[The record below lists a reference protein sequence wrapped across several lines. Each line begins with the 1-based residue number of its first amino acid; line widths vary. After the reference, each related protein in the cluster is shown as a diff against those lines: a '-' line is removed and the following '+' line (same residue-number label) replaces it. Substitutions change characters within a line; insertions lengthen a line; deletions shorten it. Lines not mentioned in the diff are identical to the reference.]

1 MTSCT
6 HQMISQVSLRGG
18 NHSRAISV
26 VFEAPKTGES
36 NKDFVNDGK
45 WDLPHQILCSLLAL
59 PVECS
64 KQKVDNK
71 NKNLQKTGV
80 LGDPYWLFGVSA
92 WGTEPNSSQQVWYAG
107 IQ

>member
-1 MTSCT
+1 MTSWN
-6 HQMISQVSLRGG
+6 HQMMSQVSLRGG

-26 VFEAPKTGES
+26 LFEAPKTGES
-36 NKDFVNDGK
+36 SKDFVNDGK

-71 NKNLQKTGV
+71 TQTYRK
-80 LGDPYWLFGVSA
+80 
-92 WGTEPNSSQQVWYAG
+92 QVY
-107 IQ
+107 